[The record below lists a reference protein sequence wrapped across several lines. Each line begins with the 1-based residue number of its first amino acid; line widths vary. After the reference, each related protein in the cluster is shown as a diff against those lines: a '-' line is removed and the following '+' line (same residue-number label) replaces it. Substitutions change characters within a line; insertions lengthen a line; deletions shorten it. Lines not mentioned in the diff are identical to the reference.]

1 MKRNVLLALGGRR
14 SAIALRTYSS
24 LCDRLHR
31 ELTSRILPL
40 NFDYLHTQPSH
51 LLSLT
56 LADLLPGALISSRIH
71 TALPSVTRASRMP
84 AGHHLA
90 YFPPQVT
97 LSQLLP
103 DGTDI
108 LHSPG
113 GPFERRLWAGGSVR
127 FPVTGGLIL
136 NGARAV
142 CIETI
147 RDVIV
152 KGRQG
157 AEKVIVKI
165 ERRMGVVREGEE
177 EGSIR
182 ERMWKEAEDEI
193 GHTTIIENR
202 NLAFMRKKTQ
212 DELNFDRMNF
222 DNCQRVIK
230 QGFRNLLVHGPLT
243 LTLLLTVL
251 EAHLA
256 KSDHTIREFDYRN
269 MAPLYVDE
277 PLTIC
282 GKPKSGKENVWDVW
296 IEGKNGGLAVRG
308 TAFTSPVTLTALT
321 FVQSALVYGGLL
333 SGRYVIFRP
342 GLVFKLFPEAW
353 RLLSSFF
360 LTGPRL
366 DFILDLY
373 FMFKYGSALET
384 ASPRFSLPGDFF
396 TYVFF
401 VATVITLTAGCLLDD
416 VIFTHALIMAFVYT
430 FAQDNKGR
438 KASFF
443 VVQLPVEFLPWAM
456 LTWTLVLGG
465 WHAAFSESMGIV
477 AAHMYDFF
485 SRIYPTFGGGRNYIV
500 TPTVVRRIFSAHT
513 SPTQHRA
520 YGTAYRPIPEEQN
533 PSQGRGSFQ
542 SPWSSRGPGRRLG
555 GG

>member
-1 MKRNVLLALGGRR
+1 MKRNVLLPLGGRR
-14 SAIALRTYSS
+14 SAISSRTYSS

-56 LADLLPGALISSRIH
+56 LADLLPGTLVWPCVH
-71 TALPSVTRASRMP
+71 TALPSVTRAFRMP

-103 DGTDI
+103 DGTDV

-113 GPFERRLWAGGSVR
+113 VPFERRLWAGGSVR
-127 FPVTGGLIL
+127 FPVTRGLIL

-147 RDVIV
+147 RDVMV
-152 KGRQG
+152 KGREG
-157 AEKVIVKI
+157 AEKVMVKI
-165 ERRMGVVREGEE
+165 ERRMAVVQEEEE

-182 ERMWKEAEDEI
+182 ERIWKDTEDEI
-193 GHTTIIENR
+193 GHAAVIESR

-212 DELNFDRMNF
+212 GELHYDKMNF
-222 DNCQRVIK
+222 DTCQRVIK
-230 QGFRNLLVHGPLT
+230 RFRNLLVHGPLT

-256 KSDHTIREFDYRN
+256 KSDQIITAFDYRN
-269 MAPLYVDE
+269 VAPLYVDE

-282 GKPKSGKENVWDVW
+282 GKPKSGKDDVWDVW

-308 TAFTSPVTLTALT
+308 TAFTSPVSLTALT

-342 GLVFKLFPEAW
+342 GLVFKQLPEAW
-353 RLLSSFF
+353 RLFSSFF
-360 LTGPRL
+360 MTGPRL
-366 DFILDLY
+366 DFILDIY

-384 ASPRFSLPGDFF
+384 ASPRFSSPGDFF

-416 VIFTHALIMAFVYT
+416 VIFTHALIIAFVYT
-430 FAQDNKGR
+430 FAQDNQGR

-456 LTWTLVLGG
+456 LTWTLVLSG

-485 SRIYPTFGGGRNYIV
+485 SRIYPTFGGGRNYII
-500 TPTVVRRIFSAHT
+500 TPTVVRRIFSAHMPP
-513 SPTQHRA
+513 SQHRA

-533 PSQGRGSFQ
+533 PSQGWGSFQ

>member
-230 QGFRNLLVHGPLT
+230 PPPSPEYRLKIKPTRSLLFRFSALTFNAHSIHLDEAYTQNVEGFRNLLVHGPLT

-308 TAFTSPVTLTALT
+308 TAFTSPV
-321 FVQSALVYGGLL
+321 
-333 SGRYVIFRP
+333 
-342 GLVFKLFPEAW
+342 
-353 RLLSSFF
+353 
-360 LTGPRL
+360 
-366 DFILDLY
+366 
-373 FMFKYGSALET
+373 
-384 ASPRFSLPGDFF
+384 
-396 TYVFF
+396 
-401 VATVITLTAGCLLDD
+401 
-416 VIFTHALIMAFVYT
+416 
-430 FAQDNKGR
+430 
-438 KASFF
+438 
-443 VVQLPVEFLPWAM
+443 
-456 LTWTLVLGG
+456 
-465 WHAAFSESMGIV
+465 
-477 AAHMYDFF
+477 
-485 SRIYPTFGGGRNYIV
+485 
-500 TPTVVRRIFSAHT
+500 
-513 SPTQHRA
+513 
-520 YGTAYRPIPEEQN
+520 
-533 PSQGRGSFQ
+533 
-542 SPWSSRGPGRRLG
+542 
-555 GG
+555 